1 MSPTEIR
8 LPQWG
13 MGMRTGTIVAWLK
26 QAGDV
31 VAEGDP
37 LAEIEADKVTDV
49 VVAPMAGTLLE
60 TRFPEDSTVAV
71 RTVIAVMGPP

>member
-1 MSPTEIR
+1 MRTEIR

-13 MGMRTGTIVAWLK
+13 MGMREGTIVRWL
-26 QAGDV
+26 QQQGDV

-37 LAEIEADKVTDV
+37 PVEIEADKVTDV
-49 VVAPMAGTLLE
+49 GHAPTSGTLLE
-60 TRFPEDSTVAV
+60 TCFPTDATVAV